1 MIDSVFL
8 FLLLWTE
15 LVIFNRWLTATS
27 ISAAQWLESIFWFV
41 SSRCDKGRNQ
51 TVPGAFSVVA
61 VLPTKLCNTDSLLV
75 YKLLS
80 LCHGWYN
87 CRVWNGGINIS
98 GTRLYQ
104 QAKVFVTASYR
115 QFIVTAAGIH
125 NATASCFL
133 YGSAQKKTGGQGQQ
147 SRAFLLLQTQKSP
160 KPQNFPSK
168 TRCHPHNYQA
178 ISN

>member
-1 MIDSVFL
+1 ML
-8 FLLLWTE
+8 FLLL
-15 LVIFNRWLTATS
+15 LLLLFFPLN
-27 ISAAQWLESIFWFV
+27 SAI
-41 SSRCDKGRNQ
+41 
-51 TVPGAFSVVA
+51 
-61 VLPTKLCNTDSLLV
+61 PTPFAV

-147 SRAFLLLQTQKSP
+147 RRAFLLLQTQKSP

-168 TRCHPHNYQA
+168 TRQFPIN
-178 ISN
+178 ISCKEIDALFLTLLSVYLFKIEKFQLVTFCNLISSARELSSNTVMPRLPY